1 MKKINLN
8 VFVVRRV
15 TNKTEFLT
23 DESLCCCLL
32 PARLHDEASSVTWIL
47 DWFQRVVIID
57 ERWRKLRGAFYL
69 IPSVRRWLDDFIF
82 GAELRQQPDLSTAES
97 NN

>member
-32 PARLHDEASSVTWIL
+32 PARLHDEGMSVT
-47 DWFQRVVIID
+47 
-57 ERWRKLRGAFYL
+57 
-69 IPSVRRWLDDFIF
+69 
-82 GAELRQQPDLSTAES
+82 
-97 NN
+97 